1 MPHLII
7 VGGSDAGISAA
18 LRAREVAPGWG
29 VTVLAA
35 DSLPNYSVCG
45 LPFYLSG
52 EVPDRRSLAHRTVED
67 LERAGLDLLLDHTVR
82 SLDLSNRSVTSTFN
96 PGGERVLRYDRLVIA
111 TGAAPVRPPIPGLDL
126 DGVHALHT
134 PADAFRLH
142 QQLVTAAPRS
152 AVVVGSGYIGTE
164 MADALT
170 VRGLQVTLIGRSPSV
185 LPTLD
190 PELGVLLAAE
200 LERHGVEVLSGVA
213 VEAIKPEGGRLLVQ
227 GGDLT
232 RSADLVLVAAGVR
245 PQAELAVAAGLPLG
259 VRGAIRVDR
268 QMATEVPGVYA
279 AGDCVETWHRLLERP
294 AYLPLGTTAHK
305 QGRVAGENA
314 VGGRRA
320 FAGSVGT
327 QVVKVFELVAAR
339 SGLRDQEARDA
350 GFDPITKETTTWDHT
365 PYYPDP
371 RRLHV
376 RVTGDRKTG
385 RLLGAQIVGPW
396 RAEVAKRIDVFAT
409 ALYSGLSVDEV
420 SDLDL
425 SYTPP
430 VGRPWDAVQDAAHEW
445 ESRRVG

>member
-1 MPHLII
+1 MPHLVI
-7 VGGSDAGISAA
+7 VGGSDAGVSAA
-18 LRAREVAPGWG
+18 LRAREVAPEWE
-29 VTVLAA
+29 VTVIAA

-52 EVPDRRSLAHRTVED
+52 EVPDRWSLAHRTVED
-67 LERAGLDLLLDHTVR
+67 LERSGLHLLLDHTVEG
-82 SLDLSNRSVTSTFN
+82 LDLRDGSVVATS
-96 PGGERVLRYDRLVIA
+96 PRGSERALSYDRLVIA
-111 TGAAPVRPPIPGLDL
+111 AGAAPVRPPIPGVDL
-126 DGVHALHT
+126 DGVYFLHT
-134 PADAFRLH
+134 PADAFELH
-142 QQLVTAAPRS
+142 DELETAAPRS
-152 AVVVGSGYIGTE
+152 AVVVGSGYIGME

-170 VRGLQVTLIGRSPSV
+170 LRGLRVTLVGRAPSV

-190 PELGVLLAAE
+190 PELGQVLASE
-200 LERHGVEVLSGVA
+200 LESHGVEVLSGVA
-213 VEAIKPEGGRLLVQ
+213 VEAIEREGGRLHAR

-245 PQAELAVAAGLPLG
+245 PRADLAAAAGLALG
-259 VRGAIRVDR
+259 VRGAIWVDR
-268 QMATEVPGVYA
+268 HMATKVPGVYA

-294 AYLPLGTTAHK
+294 TYLPLGTTAHK
-305 QGRVAGENA
+305 QGRVAGDNA
-314 VGGRRA
+314 VGGERA
-320 FAGSVGT
+320 FGGSVGT

-339 SGLRDQEARDA
+339 TGLRDQEARDA
-350 GFDPITKETTTWDHT
+350 GFDPITTETTTWDHT

-371 RRLHV
+371 HRLHV

-409 ALYSGLSVDEV
+409 ALYSGLSVDEL

-430 VGRPWDAVQDAAHEW
+430 VGRPWDAVQDAAQVW
-445 ESRRVG
+445 GWRPVG